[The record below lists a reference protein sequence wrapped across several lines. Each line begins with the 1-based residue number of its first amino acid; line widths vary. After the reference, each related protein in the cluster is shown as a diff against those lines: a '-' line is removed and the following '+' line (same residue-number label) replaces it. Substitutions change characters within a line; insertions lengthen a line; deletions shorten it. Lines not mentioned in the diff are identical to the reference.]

1 MLPHGRAGRGG
12 VTPSHAGYC
21 RHWYCR
27 YLAAARSRAG
37 RDISAIAHPGL
48 VFPARAAAR
57 LGFAPRPGLA
67 GCCRG
72 FQSPLAPVLRST
84 SPPRM
89 SLWSASAAVA
99 VALAVAAYLLRRSR
113 FFVTA
118 VLIAAVA
125 AGFATATPSGRRI
138 SLMLC

>member
-1 MLPHGRAGRGG
+1 
-12 VTPSHAGYC
+12 
-21 RHWYCR
+21 
-27 YLAAARSRAG
+27 
-37 RDISAIAHPGL
+37 
-48 VFPARAAAR
+48 
-57 LGFAPRPGLA
+57 
-67 GCCRG
+67 
-72 FQSPLAPVLRST
+72 
-84 SPPRM
+84 M